1 MGGEETTRQSRG
13 DEGAIL
19 LMAMAFLLAGSIIA
33 LALLSW
39 TETAILSDVHARQ
52 AADLRFAANAAAQ
65 VTIEQQRYTYQDR
78 SVLPLDSTTNAWD
91 CTPANFNA
99 SPSIKTAVVVFCQI
113 QFQPGT
119 TASRVLTLSV
129 CQATY
134 APTALADCVGT
145 VDANQLAYLSAQ
157 ISFNDYSA
165 SGVQACTGPANKWSC
180 GTGMTINRWQSR

>member
-1 MGGEETTRQSRG
+1 MMRRKRG
-13 DEGAIL
+13 DEGAVL
-19 LMAMAFLLAGSIIA
+19 LMAMAFLLAGSMIS

-39 TETAILSDVHARQ
+39 TETTILSDVHAKQ
-52 AADLRFAANAAAQ
+52 AADLRFASNAAAQ
-65 VTIEQQRYTYQDR
+65 VVIEQQRYTYQDL
-78 SVLPLDSTTNAWD
+78 SLLPVDSTTNAWD
-91 CTPANFNA
+91 CTPANFNS

-129 CQATY
+129 CKATY

-165 SGVQACTGPANKWSC
+165 TGVQACTGPGNKWSC

>member
-1 MGGEETTRQSRG
+1 MTLTNRDDRG
-13 DEGAIL
+13 AVL
-19 LMAMAFLLAGSIIA
+19 LMAMAFLLAGSIVA
-33 LALLSW
+33 MALLSW

-65 VTIEQQRYTYQDR
+65 VTIEQQRYTYQ
-78 SVLPLDSTTNAWD
+78 VLSTLPVDPTTNAWD
-91 CTPANFNA
+91 CTPPNFNA
-99 SPSIKTAVVVFCQI
+99 SPTMKAAVVVFCQI

-119 TASRVLTLSV
+119 TASRVLTLSI

-134 APTALADCVGT
+134 SPTALADCVGT
-145 VDANQLAYLSAQ
+145 ADAKQLAYLSAQ

-165 SGVQACTGPANKWSC
+165 SGVQACTGLANRWSC